1 MLINKIKIFLNDIK
15 SLIFHKRTE
24 NYKSA
29 VVIII
34 MAATL
39 LISYNIVTFI
49 MAYRDID
56 INAQKKANIIS
67 NLGELAI
74 QEPLWDLDDDVIA
87 KIANSLFYDKEVSSV
102 KITSTTGTVMFEKNN
117 NSIKSG
123 QNKYQVYSMQNIVKT
138 GVIETGYMVEGQ
150 KIGTIRVGITK
161 YYKQMNIIKAFVI
174 NVILNLTTL
183 FLIYLAIIAI
193 LSQEKNNREKI
204 NSILDNMV
212 DCVITINKESII
224 RSCNLAT
231 EKMFGYTT
239 SEIIGLRFCQL
250 FDSKECDAIM
260 ENNLKDYSTSVN
272 SDFIGLKKNGGIFP
286 VEYSVGSITSSSEK
300 LFVIVVRDITIRKEV
315 EKIKSEFLSTVSH
328 ELRTPLTSIKGS
340 LSLLR
345 NEVFGKLSPEIMKLL
360 VIADNNSSRLINLI
374 NDILDVEKIESGKM
388 DFSINTHN
396 IISII
401 KEAIECNLPY
411 ASQFNVNLEFSND
424 IETINVS
431 VDKQRIIQVLSN
443 LISNAIKFS
452 SPNESVKIS
461 VEEIGKMVRV
471 SVKDTGIGIPEG
483 YRDKIFQK
491 FFQVDSSDTRKQG
504 GTGLGLSI
512 CKAIIDQ
519 HDGNISFNSTLNEGS
534 VFYFELPL
542 DYSLVNQ

>member
-39 LISYNIVTFI
+39 LISYNVVTFI
-49 MAYRDID
+49 MAYRNID

-67 NLGELAI
+67 SLGELAI

-87 KIANSLFYDKEVSSV
+87 KIANSLFYDREVSSV

-138 GVIETGYMVEGQ
+138 GVIETGYMVAGQ
-150 KIGTIRVGITK
+150 KIGTIQVGITK

-174 NVILNLTTL
+174 NVVLNLTTL

-193 LSQEKNNREKI
+193 LSQEKSNREKI

-212 DCVITINKESII
+212 DSVITINKESII
-224 RSCNLAT
+224 QSCNLAT

-239 SEIIGLRFCQL
+239 SEVIGLRFCQL
-250 FDSKECDAIM
+250 FDSKECDLIM
-260 ENNLKDYSTSVN
+260 ENNLKDYSAIVN
-272 SDFIGLKKNGGIFP
+272 SDFIGLKKNGEIFP
-286 VEYSVGSITSSSEK
+286 VEYSIGSITSSSEK

-388 DFSINTHN
+388 DFSISTHN

-411 ASQFNVNLEFSND
+411 ASQFNVNLEFLND

-452 SPNESVKIS
+452 SPNKSVEIS
-461 VEEIGKMVRV
+461 VLEMDKMVRV
-471 SVKDTGIGIPEG
+471 SVKDTGIGIPEE

-519 HDGNISFNSTLNEGS
+519 HAGNMSFDSTLNEGS

-542 DYSLVNQ
+542 DYSLANH